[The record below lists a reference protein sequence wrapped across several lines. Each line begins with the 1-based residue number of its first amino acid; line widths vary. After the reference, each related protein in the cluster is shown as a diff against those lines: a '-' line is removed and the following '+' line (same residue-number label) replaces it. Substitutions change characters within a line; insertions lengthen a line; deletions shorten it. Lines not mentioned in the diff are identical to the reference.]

1 MVDGRRNW
9 VNSFRVI
16 QCSSIPPSTIQRGD
30 SSLMFFDN
38 QDRSTRVALAVLMFS
53 LTLLLMVCGPAA
65 RAQTPDITSKL
76 SGFTSYL
83 EHVFTNWTPPRLRVP
98 FLL

>member
-16 QCSSIPPSTIQRGD
+16 QCSSIPPSTIQGGD

-53 LTLLLMVCGPAA
+53 LTLLLMVCGPGA
-65 RAQTPDITSKL
+65 RAQTPDITGKL
-76 SGFTSYL
+76 SGSDSYMHQVL
-83 EHVFTNWTPPRLRVP
+83 NESITPRLRVP